1 MTNSTPSVRAPSGHR
16 ARLLAGAATAA
27 AFLSLAATPAFA
39 QDAPAPQDSA
49 AAPAAAPA
57 DQAADAGGN
66 DIVVTGTLF
75 RRTDTETP
83 SPVTVMTSEDIGK
96 RGITTVQGAIQSLAA
111 NNGPALTNSFTA
123 NGAFAGGASSISLRG
138 LTTSSTLV
146 LFDGLRAAYYPL
158 ADDGVRNFVDLN
170 TIPDAIVDR
179 VEVLKDGASSTY
191 GADAVAGVVNVITK
205 KELKGLHATAEAG
218 ISQRGD
224 AANHRLS
231 ATFGYG
237 DLAEQGFNVYVSGHY
252 LDQAALYNRDR
263 GYPYNT
269 DDQSGICAPT
279 GKTPGNIGV
288 CGPNNIEN
296 GVTNGV
302 YNGLSTRPDIFM
314 VRPYDATNTTPLG
327 AYQLLNGCGNL
338 TPYTLTAQQYADAN
352 PTVDDHGNPIP
363 ALTPHTVC
371 QQDITHDYGQ
381 IEPKMQRWGASAHL
395 TANIGNAEL
404 TGEFNYERSE
414 SSYSGLASIIRAAA
428 PAGIDFPAYSTSDP
442 ATALALPVYICPRG
456 TVSCTAANGTLNPN
470 NPFAA
475 QGQVAQI
482 AGRLP
487 TSTEYNASQS
497 DVFRAALGLHGSFG
511 NDWNYAIDG
520 TAMVSKLKTTA
531 KGYVYI
537 QHLLDVIADGSY
549 NFVNPELNNQATL
562 DYLTP
567 TQINRQNSHLYQ
579 VQGSLSKDFFQL
591 PGGPLQVAVG
601 GACRHE
607 SLYDPSGNPDYN
619 GPTERYFRLN
629 AFGATGKREVESAYF
644 EINAPVLDTLEINGS
659 GRFDHYSTGE
669 DNFSPKIGAKF
680 TPIKQLAIRGTFSK
694 GFRVPSFAES
704 GALPT
709 TGYVTAPL
717 SSLSQAYIDQHLT
730 SGANPAP
737 DLYVTQCTTTVCVG
751 ETTVG
756 NPNLKP
762 EKSRN
767 FTVGAVFEPVH
778 NISFTVD
785 YYNIEKTNAIT
796 SVDFSGAIKNYYDT
810 GETSFDGVTITPD
823 EADPLHPD
831 AQRRVRF
838 AQGSFI
844 NANKINTSGLDF
856 GARGTFN
863 LGSKVKFTTNIE
875 ATYIINLDT
884 TFPDGSVQHYAGTLG
899 NFNLTAGSGTQ
910 RWRGNWQNTLDMGP
924 WSLTATAY
932 YTSGYNYSAEDQPGE
947 AAESCGMVPMNG
959 DDAYQPCNVKSF
971 IDVDMHGQVKVAD
984 RFTLYA
990 DVLNVADRK
999 PPIDAVTYG
1008 AYLYNPVVGEAGII
1022 GRSFRVGAKVDF

>member
-1 MTNSTPSVRAPSGHR
+1 MTNFDPSTRK
-16 ARLLAGAATAA
+16 ARLLAGTAVAA
-27 AFLSLAATPAFA
+27 AFLSLAGPAFA
-39 QDAPAPQDSA
+39 QDAPTA
-49 AAPAAAPA
+49 AAATEPQ
-57 DQAADAGGN
+57 DQAADSAGG

-75 RRTDTETP
+75 RRTNTETA
-83 SPVTVMTSEDIGK
+83 SPVTVLTSDDIQK
-96 RGITTVQGAIQSLAA
+96 RGITTVQGAIQTLAA

-123 NGAFAGGASSISLRG
+123 NGAFAGGASSVSLRG

-158 ADDGVRNFVDLN
+158 ADDGTRNFVDLN
-170 TIPDAIVDR
+170 TIPDEIVDR

-191 GADAVAGVVNVITK
+191 GADAVAGVVNIITK
-205 KELKGLHATAEAG
+205 KQITGLHATAEAG

-237 DLAEQGFNVYVSGHY
+237 DLSEQGYNVYISGHY

-263 GYPYNT
+263 DYPFNT
-269 DDQSGICAPT
+269 DNQTGICYQ
-279 GKTPGNIGV
+279 GV
-288 CGPNNIEN
+288 CGPNNIAN

-302 YNGLSTRPDIFM
+302 YNGLSTTPDAFI
-314 VRPYDATNTTPLG
+314 VRPFDATNTTAQG
-327 AYQLLNGCGNL
+327 RYQLLNGCGNL
-338 TPYTLTAQQYADAN
+338 TSYTLSDAEYNADSNVSAGA
-352 PTVDDHGNPIP
+352 PR
-363 ALTPHTVC
+363 TVC

-381 IEPKMQRWGASAHL
+381 IEPEMHRYGASGHL
-395 TANIGNAEL
+395 TANIGNAEV
-404 TGEFNYERSE
+404 TAEVNYEH
-414 SSYSGLASIIRAAA
+414 SYSAYTGLASIIRANA
-428 PAGIDFPAYSTSDP
+428 PAGIDYPAYSTSSG
-442 ATALALPVYICPRG
+442 TGVLTLPVYICARG
-456 TVSCTAANGTLNPN
+456 TTAACTAANGTLNPN

-475 QGQVAQI
+475 QGQVARI

-487 TSTEYNASQS
+487 TSTEFNSSQS
-497 DVFRAALGLHGSFG
+497 DVFRAALGVHGSFG
-511 NDWNYAIDG
+511 DGFNYAVDG

-537 QHLLDVIADGSY
+537 QHLLDVINDGSY
-549 NFVNPELNNQATL
+549 NFVNPSLTSQATL

-579 VQGSLSKDFFQL
+579 IQGSISKDFFQL
-591 PGGPLQVAVG
+591 PGGALQIAVG
-601 GACRHE
+601 GAFRHE

-644 EINAPVLDTLEINGS
+644 EINAPVLDILEINGS
-659 GRFDHYSTGE
+659 GRYDHYSSGQS
-669 DNFSPKIGAKF
+669 NFSPKIGAKF

-694 GFRVPSFAES
+694 GFRIPSFAES

-709 TGYVTAPL
+709 SGYVTVNPGNL
-717 SSLSQAYIDQHLT
+717 PTSFTDQHQTSTGQFNNYLT
-730 SGANPAP
+730 NYS
-737 DLYVTQCTTTVCVG
+737 VG
-751 ETTVG
+751 QTTVG

-767 FTVGAVFEPVH
+767 FTVGAIFEPIRNV
-778 NISFTVD
+778 SFTVD

-796 SVDFSGAIKNYYDT
+796 SVNFDEAISNYYTT
-810 GETSFDGVTITPD
+810 GQLSYNGVTIIQD
-823 EADPLHPD
+823 EVDPEHPN
-831 AQRRVRF
+831 ATRRVAF

-844 NANKINTSGLDF
+844 NANKIHTSGLDF
-856 GARGTFN
+856 GARGVFN
-863 LGSKVKFTTNIE
+863 LGSNVKFTTDVE
-875 ATYIINLDT
+875 ATYIIDLNT
-884 TFPDGSVQHYAGTLG
+884 TFPNGKTQHYAGTLG
-899 NFNLTAGSGTQ
+899 NYGLTAGSGTQ
-910 RWRGNWQNTLDMGP
+910 RWRGNWQNTLDVGP

-932 YTSGYNYSAEDQPGE
+932 YTSGYNYSAEDQPDSVAGDCSLVPTNLDGE
-947 AAESCGMVPMNG
+947 A
-959 DDAYQPCNVKSF
+959 YQSCNVKSF
-971 IDVDMHGQVKVAD
+971 ISVDLHGQVKVND

-999 PPIDAVTYG
+999 ASIDATTYG
-1008 AYLYNPVVGEAGII
+1008 AYLYNPVVAEAGIL

>member
-1 MTNSTPSVRAPSGHR
+1 MSNSPLSLRK
-16 ARLLAGAATAA
+16 ARLLAGAASAA
-27 AFLSLAATPAFA
+27 AFLSLVGAPAFA
-39 QDAPAPQDSA
+39 QDN
-49 AAPAAAPA
+49 PAAGQA
-57 DQAADAGGN
+57 DQAADSASGS
-66 DIVVTGTLF
+66 DIVVTGSLF

-83 SPVTVMTSEDIGK
+83 SPVTVLTNDDIEK
-96 RGITTVQGAIQSLAA
+96 RGITTVQGAIQTLSA

-158 ADDGVRNFVDLN
+158 ADDGTRNFVDLN

-191 GADAVAGVVNVITK
+191 GADAVAGVVNIITK
-205 KELKGLHATAEAG
+205 KEIKGFHATAEAG
-218 ISQRGD
+218 VSQRGD

-237 DLAEQGFNVYVSGHY
+237 DLGEQGFNAYVSAHY
-252 LDQAALYNRDR
+252 LNSAPLYNRDR

-269 DDQSGICAPT
+269 DNQSGICF
-279 GKTPGNIGV
+279 NGV

-296 GVTNGV
+296 GVTNGA
-302 YNGLSTRPDIFM
+302 YNGLSTRTTAFM
-314 VRPYDATNTTPLG
+314 VRPYDATNTNALG
-327 AYQLLNGCGNL
+327 AYQLLNGCQGL
-338 TPYTLTAQQYADAN
+338 TPYTLTAAQYADAN
-352 PTVDDHGNPIP
+352 PALDDDKNPIP

-381 IEPKMQRWGASAHL
+381 IEPKMQRWGVSAHL
-395 TANIGNAEL
+395 TANVGSAEL

-414 SSYSGLASIIRAAA
+414 SSYGGLASTIRAAA
-428 PAGIDFPAYSTSDP
+428 PAGIDFPAYT
-442 ATALALPVYICPRG
+442 TAAGDTVLTLPVYICARG
-456 TVSCTAANGTLNPN
+456 TTAACTATNGTLNPN

-475 QGQVAQI
+475 QGQVARI

-487 TSTEYNASQS
+487 TSTEFNSSQS
-497 DVFRAALGLHGSFG
+497 DVFRGALGLHGSFG
-511 NDWNYAIDG
+511 EDWNYAIDG
-520 TAMVSKLKTTA
+520 TAMISKLQTTA
-531 KGYVYI
+531 KGYVNI
-537 QHLLDVIADGSY
+537 QHLLDEVADGSY
-549 NFVNPELNNQATL
+549 NFVNPQQTSQAAL

-567 TQINRQNSHLYQ
+567 TQINHQNSHLYQ
-579 VQGSLSKDFFQL
+579 IQGSLSKELFQL

-601 GACRHE
+601 AAFRHE

-619 GPTERYFRLN
+619 GPTDRYFRLN
-629 AFGATGKREVESAYF
+629 AFGATGKREVESGYF
-644 EINAPVLDTLEINGS
+644 EINAPVFDKLEINGS
-659 GRFDHYSTGE
+659 GRYDHYSTGQS
-669 DNFSPKIGAKF
+669 NFSPKIGAKF
-680 TPIKQLAIRGTFSK
+680 TPIKQLAIRGTFST
-694 GFRVPSFAES
+694 GFRIPSFAES

-717 SSLSQAYIDQHLT
+717 SSLSPEFIAQHQT
-730 SGANPAP
+730 PSGANN
-737 DLYVTQCTTTVCVG
+737 LYITQCLTNVCVG

-767 FTVGAVFEPVH
+767 FTAGAVFEPIH
-778 NISFTVD
+778 NVSFTVD
-785 YYNIEKTNAIT
+785 YYNIQKTNAIT
-796 SVDFSGAIKNYYDT
+796 SVDFGSAISNYYAT
-810 GETSFDGVTITPD
+810 GQTSFDGVTITPD
-823 EADPLHPD
+823 EPDPDHPN
-831 AQRRVRF
+831 AMRRVAF

-856 GARGTFN
+856 GARGMFN
-863 LGSKVKFTTNIE
+863 IGSKVKFTSDIE
-875 ATYIINLDT
+875 ATYIINLNT
-884 TFPDGSVQHYAGTLG
+884 TFPNGTVQHYAGTLG

-932 YTSGYNYSAEDQPGE
+932 YTSGYNYSAEDQPGGV
-947 AAESCGMVPMNG
+947 AGDCGLVPTNG
-959 DDAYQPCNVKSF
+959 DNAYQPCNVKSF
-971 IDVDMHGQVKVAD
+971 ISVDLHGQVKVDD

-990 DVLNVADRK
+990 DVMNVADRK
-999 PPIDAVTYG
+999 PPIDATTYG

-1022 GRSFRVGAKVDF
+1022 GRAFRFGAKVDF

>member
-1 MTNSTPSVRAPSGHR
+1 VSNSTSSLRK
-16 ARLLAGAATAA
+16 ARLLAGAASAA
-27 AFLSLAATPAFA
+27 AFLSMSAVPALA
-39 QDAPAPQDSA
+39 QDAPAAGQT
-49 AAPAAAPA
+49 
-57 DQAADAGGN
+57 DQAADNAGGS
-66 DIVVTGTLF
+66 DIVVTGSLF
-75 RRTDTETP
+75 RRTDSETP
-83 SPVTVMTSEDIGK
+83 SPVTVLTNDDIEK
-96 RGITTVQGAIQSLAA
+96 RGITTVQGAIQTLSA

-158 ADDGVRNFVDLN
+158 ADDGTRNFVDLN

-191 GADAVAGVVNVITK
+191 GADAVAGVVNIITK
-205 KELKGLHATAEAG
+205 KEIKGLHATAEAG
-218 ISQRGD
+218 VSQRGD

-237 DLAEQGFNVYVSGHY
+237 DLDEQGFNAYISAHY
-252 LDQAALYNRDR
+252 LNSAPLYNRDR

-269 DDQSGICAPT
+269 DNQSGICF
-279 GKTPGNIGV
+279 NGV

-296 GVTNGV
+296 GVTDGA
-302 YNGLSTRPDIFM
+302 YNGLSFRTTAFM
-314 VRPYDATNTTPLG
+314 VRPYDATNTNALG

-338 TPYTLTAQQYADAN
+338 TPYTLTPQQYADAN
-352 PTVDDHGNPIP
+352 PTADDEGNPIP

-381 IEPKMQRWGASAHL
+381 IEPKMQRWGVSAHL
-395 TANIGNAEL
+395 TANVGNAEL

-414 SSYSGLASIIRAAA
+414 SSYTGLASTIRAAA
-428 PAGIDFPAYSTSDP
+428 PAGIDFPAYT
-442 ATALALPVYICPRG
+442 TAANDTVLTLPVYVCPRG
-456 TVSCTAANGTLNPN
+456 TTVACTAANGTLNPN

-475 QGQVAQI
+475 QGQVARI

-487 TSTEYNASQS
+487 TSTEFNSSQS
-497 DVFRAALGLHGSFG
+497 DVFRGALGLHGSFG
-511 NDWNYAIDG
+511 DDWNYAIDG
-520 TAMVSKLKTTA
+520 TAMISKLKTTA

-537 QHLLDVIADGSY
+537 QHLLDEIADGSY
-549 NFVNPELNNQATL
+549 NFVNPSQTSQAAL

-567 TQINRQNSHLYQ
+567 TQINHQNSHLYQ
-579 VQGSLSKDFFQL
+579 IQGSLSKDLFQL

-601 GACRHE
+601 AAFRHE
-607 SLYDPSGNPDYN
+607 SLYDPSGNPDYA

-629 AFGATGKREVESAYF
+629 AFGASGKREVESGYF
-644 EINAPVLDTLEINGS
+644 EINAPVFDKLEINGS
-659 GRFDHYSTGE
+659 GRYDHYSTGQS
-669 DNFSPKIGAKF
+669 NFSPKIGAKF
-680 TPIKQLAIRGTFSK
+680 TPIKQLAIRGTFST
-694 GFRVPSFAES
+694 GFRIPSFAES

-717 SSLSQAYIDQHLT
+717 SSLTPEYIAQHQT
-730 SGANPAP
+730 PGGANN
-737 DLYVTQCTTTVCVG
+737 LYITQCLTNVCVG

-767 FTVGAVFEPVH
+767 FTAGAVFEPIH
-778 NISFTVD
+778 NLSFTVD
-785 YYNIEKTNAIT
+785 YYNIQKTNAIT
-796 SVDFSGAIKNYYDT
+796 SVDFGAAIKNYYET
-810 GETSFDGVTITPD
+810 GQTSFDGVTITPD
-823 EADPLHPD
+823 EPDPDHPT
-831 AQRRVRF
+831 AMRRVAF

-856 GARGTFN
+856 GARGVFN
-863 LGSKVKFTTNIE
+863 LGTNVKFTSDIE

-884 TFPDGSVQHYAGTLG
+884 TFPNGTVQHYAGTLG

-910 RWRGNWQNTLDMGP
+910 RWRGNWQNTLDVGP

-932 YTSGYNYSAEDQPGE
+932 YTSGYNYSAEDQPGGV
-947 AAESCGMVPMNG
+947 AGDCGLVPVNG
-959 DDAYQPCNVKSF
+959 DNAYQPCNVKSF
-971 IDVDMHGQVKVAD
+971 ISVDLHGQVKVDD

-990 DVLNVADRK
+990 DVMNVADRK
-999 PPIDAVTYG
+999 PPIDAATYG

-1022 GRSFRVGAKVDF
+1022 GRAFRVGAKVDF